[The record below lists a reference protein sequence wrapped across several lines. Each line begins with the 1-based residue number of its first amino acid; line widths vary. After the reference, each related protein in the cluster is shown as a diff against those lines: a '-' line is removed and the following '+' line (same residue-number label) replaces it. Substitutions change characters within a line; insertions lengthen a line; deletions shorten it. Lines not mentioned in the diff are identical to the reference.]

1 MGSYVGNGSSDG
13 VFVYTGFRP
22 RFLLY
27 KSSSLA
33 TYWVIYDAVRDT
45 YNGVNKE
52 LYPND
57 SLAESVVP
65 RDIDF
70 LSNGFKIRNAGSTDN
85 TSGATYIY
93 AAFAESP
100 FQFSRAR

>member
-1 MGSYVGNGSSDG
+1 M
-13 VFVYTGFRP
+13 
-22 RFLLY
+22 
-27 KSSSLA
+27 
-33 TYWVIYDAVRDT
+33 IYDAVRDT

-57 SLAESVVP
+57 SLGEGIVP

-70 LSNGFKIRNAGSTDN
+70 LSNGFKVRNSGTTDN
-85 TSGATYIY
+85 TSGITYIY

-100 FQFSRAR
+100 FAYSRAR